1 MKEAVL
7 RIVFAFLLGGA
18 TSATTAYFTDK
29 MNDKRYEKAY
39 EAHINKKEKQKT
51 ESQEP
56 KLKVVK

>member
-39 EAHINKKEKQKT
+39 EAHINKKEK
-51 ESQEP
+51 EEASQEP

>member
-39 EAHINKKEKQKT
+39 EAHINKKEK
-51 ESQEP
+51 EAASQEP